1 MKRLPNKPKIT
12 RPAPSSRKV
21 PGSGTSDM
29 AEDASVIL
37 AAKAVVTVIAAAP
50 ASRENVFKCK
60 PLFLLKFAYG
70 LRVRLRREIGNEARG
85 LFVRLKRRGRVEA
98 QKGTP
103 TAIRLILLM
112 LRMVRMEEKY

>member
-50 ASRENVFKCK
+50 ASKNNFFKCK
-60 PLFLLKFAYG
+60 PSFLLK
-70 LRVRLRREIGNEARG
+70 
-85 LFVRLKRRGRVEA
+85 
-98 QKGTP
+98 
-103 TAIRLILLM
+103 LLTG
-112 LRMVRMEEKY
+112 